1 MVVDVSVRH
10 SGRRVTL
17 HTERSKV
24 LKKNKRLVGAVTSA
38 HLEEWL
44 VSISLFLFLHGAF
57 KEP

>member
-1 MVVDVSVRH
+1 MRH
-10 SGRRVTL
+10 SVRRVTL

-38 HLEEWL
+38 LSHLEEWL